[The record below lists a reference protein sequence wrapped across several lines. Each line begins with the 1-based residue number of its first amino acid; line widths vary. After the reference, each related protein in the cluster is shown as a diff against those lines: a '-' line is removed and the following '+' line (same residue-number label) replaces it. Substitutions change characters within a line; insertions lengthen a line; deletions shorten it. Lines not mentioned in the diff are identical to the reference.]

1 MNRSFPDT
9 DCYIVTY
16 AGGCGGALITTLL
29 GSLVLD
35 KKLDCEPADCGNS
48 HDGLEIA
55 EATWDLTSKGKYREQ
70 LVENNMMYVE
80 GVHLQVNP
88 ADPKSPIILFDHELV
103 DDYKTLATVYP
114 QFKQI
119 IITFDN
125 IDYPQINYNMFTK
138 YTCQYFT
145 EDNNTTWLSDRR
157 EFLANTPE
165 ETWINQYDDPNELF
179 KNKEHLKRYAAVM
192 LSKPRYPLLSNP
204 YFLNEDIVGEFKKQ
218 VFCIKFSDIM
228 KNPEI
233 ILSQLATITKK
244 AITTDI
250 KKYYDDW
257 LKKQEFIEDVL
268 AT

>member
-1 MNRSFPDT
+1 LNRSFPDT

-16 AGGCGGALITTLL
+16 AGGSAGALITTLL

-35 KKLDCEPADCGNS
+35 KKIDCEPADCGNS
-48 HDGLEIA
+48 HDGLAIA
-55 EATWDLTSKGKYREQ
+55 EATWDLTSKSKYREQ
-70 LVENNMMYVE
+70 VE
-80 GVHLQVNP
+80 GAHLHVNP

-114 QFKQI
+114 KFKQI
-119 IITFDN
+119 IITFDD
-125 IDYPQINYNMFTK
+125 IDYPQICYNLFIK
-138 YTCQYFT
+138 FTCQYFR
-145 EDNNTTWLSDRR
+145 EDNDQCWPLRR
-157 EFLANTPE
+157 QEFLANKPE

-179 KNKEHLKRYAAVM
+179 KNKEHLKRYVAVM
-192 LSKPRYPLLSNP
+192 MSKSDIPLLKNQ

-268 AT
+268 PT